1 MVLTHDSF
9 EYYTHRFALVAEA
22 HDPVGS
28 GS

>member
-9 EYYTHRFALVAEA
+9 EYCTYRFGLVAEA